1 MQILVAGGAGFV
13 GSHLCRRLVSGG
25 HSVFCLDSLLT
36 GRREN
41 IAGLLSSPRFTFIE
55 RSVLEP
61 LWLPVD
67 AIFNLASPAS
77 PVHYQSEPELTLR
90 TNVEGTLNL
99 LHLAE
104 NTGSRFIYASSS
116 EVYGDPSQHPQKEEY
131 LGNVKTMGPRACYD
145 EAKRCAETVCYLYQ
159 KRGVHASVVRIF
171 NTYGPRMR
179 VDDGRAVSNLLTQ
192 ALKEEPLTIYGD
204 GAHTRS
210 FCYVDDLVEAFIRL
224 LNMKKPLP
232 GPINLGNPQEITV
245 LHLARTIL
253 KLTDSPSEIVFRPL
267 PVDDPT
273 RRCPDITLARRALD
287 WEPATK
293 LEDGLTSTMHYFSRV
308 LSEHDFPPIKTAG
321 ISAGAGAAAQ

>member
-1 MQILVAGGAGFV
+1 MRILVAGGAGFV
-13 GSHLCRRLVSGG
+13 GSHLCRRLISGG

-99 LHLAE
+99 LQLAKD
-104 NTGSRFIYASSS
+104 TGSRLVYASSS
-116 EVYGDPSQHPQKEEY
+116 EVYGNPSQHPQKENY

-145 EAKRCAETVCYLYQ
+145 EAKRCAETVCYLYE
-159 KRGVHASVVRIF
+159 KRGVPVSVVRIF

-179 VDDGRAVSNLLTQ
+179 IDDGRAVSNLLTQ
-192 ALKEEPLTIYGD
+192 ALREEPLTIYGD

-210 FCYVDDLVEAFIRL
+210 FCYVDDLVDALVRL
-224 LNMKKPLP
+224 LDLEEPPP
-232 GPINLGNPQEITV
+232 GPVNLGNPDEITV

-253 KLTDSPSEIVFRPL
+253 KLTGSKSDIAFRPL
-267 PVDDPT
+267 PTDDPA
-273 RRCPDITLARRALD
+273 RRCPDIGLARRTLG
-287 WEPATK
+287 WQPTTR
-293 LEDGLTSTMHYFSRV
+293 LEDGLTKTMHYFSRV
-308 LSEHDFPPIKTAG
+308 LGAREFPPIKTA
-321 ISAGAGAAAQ
+321 AAQ